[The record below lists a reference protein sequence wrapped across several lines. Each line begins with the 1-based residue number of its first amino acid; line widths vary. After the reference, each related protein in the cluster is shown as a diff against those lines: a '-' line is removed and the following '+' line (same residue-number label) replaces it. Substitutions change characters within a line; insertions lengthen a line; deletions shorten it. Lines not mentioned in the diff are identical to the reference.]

1 MLYGNEAFYR
11 LQNLRTTNQISEIKQ
26 ICHLSRI
33 CNEIAF
39 VYIALRGR
47 GRESSPSSLLVSQR
61 FKQGLIT
68 SLVCSWYGFRDGF
81 NSTAGQLSLFF
92 WGLSA
97 IWPVTHAFRFLLRIS
112 AVITQLRMRTQ
123 CKFISFC
130 FCMPRNLHFSKKT
143 LGKTQSSWYVTGVRM
158 CSNGW

>member
-11 LQNLRTTNQISEIKQ
+11 LQNLRTTNQIYEIKQ

-47 GRESSPSSLLVSQR
+47 GRKSSSSLLVSQR

-68 SLVCSWYGFRDGF
+68 SLVCSWDGF
-81 NSTAGQLSLFF
+81 SWVVFF
-92 WGLSA
+92 WGLST
-97 IWPVTHAFRFLLRIS
+97 IWPVTHAFRFPLRIS
-112 AVITQLRMRTQ
+112 AVITQLPMRTQ

-130 FCMPRNLHFSKKT
+130 FCAPKNLHFSKKP
-143 LGKTQSSWYVTGVRM
+143 
-158 CSNGW
+158 